1 MLNGQRGFEQEWYD
15 EMYEA
20 FAGFPNEKAI
30 AAMRRW
36 GVTHVVFHGGP
47 IDVARFDALIP
58 VASDGTIFI
67 YRLR

>member
-1 MLNGQRGFEQEWYD
+1 
-15 EMYEA
+15 MYEA